1 MKRNAFII
9 LLFGIVLVVVGD
21 VYAQGYVFGPNVRV
35 SDYLPGTAN
44 CYTPNA
50 GQRGVAVRGDT
61 VYCVWDDD
69 RLRGW
74 GVRFSKSTDGG
85 QTFLPNVQVD
95 DGLGEAYT
103 PTIAVG
109 NDGTIYVSWDGEPS
123 PFSYKQVFF
132 SRSTDGG
139 LTFTP
144 DVLVNDTAG
153 GIKNHP
159 HRNPSMAVDSAG
171 VIYIAYDDG
180 RNGPG
185 NYDIYFSKSTDGGFT
200 FPNDVLVND
209 TIGDILN
216 DTRPALALSKDSDIY
231 ISWNK
236 AFDWLYVS
244 KSTDGGISFSPDVQV
259 NDTVAES
266 WQNSIDV
273 DSRGYVH
280 VTWRDGRD
288 GNANIYYSRSINGGL
303 TFSPNIRVNDAA
315 HEPEPQAYPSMCVD
329 DSGMVYAVWQE
340 GSGIHP
346 DIYFTCTTDNGD
358 SVFVEP
364 NVKVSD
370 VPPDSEMFDPSIA
383 VGDSGKVYVMW
394 SDHRNNFWSGD
405 VYFSVGKYESGIAEE
420 KKKVEKE
427 SVIIFTPFPNPF
439 IQTLRI
445 RFQTKVDARFSIKV
459 YDVTGR
465 LVKNIYK
472 GMINGRRTVNWHSDN
487 ENGRS
492 VSQGIYFI
500 RIKNLDSNK
509 TFCKKVLK
517 ISW

>member
-1 MKRNAFII
+1 MKRKVFIS
-9 LLFGIVLVVVGD
+9 LHIVLLLLLSVD
-21 VYAQGYVFGPNVRV
+21 VWGQVYVFGPNVRV
-35 SDYLPGTAN
+35 SDYPPGTA
-44 CYTPNA
+44 YARTPNA
-50 GQRGVAVRGDT
+50 GQRGVAIRGDT
-61 VYCVWDDD
+61 VYCVWADD
-69 RLRGW
+69 RINY
-74 GVRFSKSTDGG
+74 GVWFAKSIDDG

-103 PTIAVG
+103 PTIVVG

-123 PFSYKQVFF
+123 PFNYKQVYF
-132 SRSTDGG
+132 SKSTDGG

-216 DTRPALALSKDSDIY
+216 DTRPALALSKEGDIY
-231 ISWNK
+231 VSWNK
-236 AFDWLYVS
+236 QFDWLYVS
-244 KSTDGGISFSPDVQV
+244 KSSDGGISFSSDVLV
-259 NDTVAES
+259 NDTVSSS

-280 VTWRDGRD
+280 VLWRDDRD
-288 GNANIYYSRSINGGL
+288 VPNANIYYSRSINGGL

-329 DSGMVYAVWQE
+329 DSGVVYAVWEE
-340 GSGIHP
+340 GPASYS
-346 DIYFTCTTDNGD
+346 DVFFTLSTDTGD

-364 NVKVSD
+364 NVEVDDSD
-370 VPPDSEMFDPSIA
+370 SLCDYPSVA
-383 VGDSGKVYVMW
+383 VGDSGKIYVMW
-394 SDHRNNFWSGD
+394 SDFRNGFFTND
-405 VYFSVGKYESGIAEE
+405 VFFCIGKYESGVKEE
-420 KKKVEKE
+420 GKKDTRHETTD
-427 SVIIFTPFPNPF
+427 IRLTIHPNPF
-439 IQTLRI
+439 RDRLNIN
-445 RFQTKVDARFSIKV
+445 FSIEHSAEDTELKI
-459 YDVTGR
+459 YDATGR
-465 LVKNIYK
+465 LVKEFSHTSNQQFKQVIWA
-472 GMINGRRTVNWHSDN
+472 GDDN
-487 ENGRS
+487 YGNKVPSG
-492 VSQGIYFI
+492 VYFLMFTTKRVRETRNLLLI
-500 RIKNLDSNK
+500 R
-509 TFCKKVLK
+509 
-517 ISW
+517 